1 MRILRSGCLA
11 AALLATATPVW
22 AQEVTATLR
31 GAVVDEEGQPIPG
44 ATVVIVHEPS
54 GTRTTQTTDGAGS
67 FSSTN
72 LRIGGPFRV
81 TVTAE
86 GYASAEAEVLNLA
99 AGQPT
104 RIQVTLV
111 QEAIVVTGTRRPS
124 VIALATGPATVLT
137 ERDIEGVAT
146 INRDIRA
153 LAQRDPFVT
162 LDPTNGTGAISI
174 AGQNNRFNR
183 ITVDGIGFGDPFGL
197 EAGGLASARG
207 PVPLDAIGAFSVEI
221 APVDIQQGGFQ
232 GGAINTVLKSG
243 TNKFGITGFY
253 SYAADEL
260 AGDRILDRRVTRDFT
275 SKIYGAQVTGPIIK
289 DKLFFAVTWERI
301 RNTTPA
307 DVGVPGEGFGN
318 AINAITRA
326 EVDQI
331 RNIVQTVYGYDAL
344 DVARAVPETDDK
356 VAAKIDWNIA
366 DGHRLALTYI
376 YQKGDILAGQ
386 TGIAA
391 VTATDP
397 GLALQSNN
405 YQQGTINHYG
415 VAQLNNEWSDVFST
429 QLRISYNDYERLQ
442 VPFNGRTF
450 GQFNVCTDPVSVGS
464 LTACTTVT
472 AGSTAGGRVLLGPD
486 ISRQA
491 NELFVKS
498 FSAEA
503 QAQIKKNDHNVKLI
517 FERRSRDISNLFA
530 QNVSGNFYFDSIA
543 DLQARRAN
551 ALTFAAPNSGDIDSV
566 RALFANIIYTL
577 GIQDT
582 WDVTPDLT
590 VIAGM
595 RYDLYQ
601 ANRRPV
607 FNPAFLER
615 NGFANN
621 ETLNGRSIFQP
632 RAGFNYSGVPG
643 LRITGAAGLFAGG
656 GPDVWISN
664 SYSNPGPLLS
674 INTIQRTATGYTGL
688 APFEGLTA
696 TQLGDLVMN
705 NVSGGQGI
713 PDIYRRFVTRALA
726 SLAVTNAIAPDFEIP
741 SQWRLSL
748 SLDYDLDLGALVGF
762 GGDGWKLGADVIFS
776 RVKNGITWTDLRSI
790 DNGRLPDGRPRYRQR
805 PNTLGAGGTS
815 ITDNAQDVLLFNS
828 DQGYSWNAS
837 FQLDKRFDNGIYF
850 GGSYTFQRAKDVN
863 SGTSSVA
870 LSNYSNSASRDPNN
884 AAYGISNY
892 QYDSSWRIYL
902 GYDAEIFKNAATRFE
917 IYYNS
922 RSGQRYS
929 YTFQDPT
936 AGRSAVFG
944 TTGANNRYLLYVPNV
959 ASPTA
964 DPLVTYASGFDF
976 TGFQSF
982 VQEVLRREQGSIV
995 GKNTGRSPRF
1005 NQVNVRVAQEIP
1017 FFFGSRIEGFVD
1029 VENFLNLL
1037 NKDWNALRQ
1046 VGFPYYAP
1054 IVNVACNNGNTLAN
1068 PCTQYIYSNFRRP
1081 NEALQTNLSLWQIR
1095 VGARFTF

>member
-1 MRILRSGCLA
+1 MRFLRHGCLA
-11 AALLATATPVW
+11 AALLATAAPAY

-31 GAVVDEEGQPIPG
+31 GSVVDEEGQPIPG
-44 ATVVIVHEPS
+44 ASVVIVHEPS
-54 GTRTTQTTDGAGS
+54 GTRTTQATDASGS

-81 TVTAE
+81 TVTAD
-86 GYASAEAEVLNLA
+86 GYSAAEAEVLNLA

-104 RIQVTLV
+104 RIQVTLI

-137 ERDIEGVAT
+137 ARDIEGVAT

-243 TNKFGITGFY
+243 GNRPTMTGFY
-253 SYAADEL
+253 SYTSDGL
-260 AGDRILDRRVTRDFT
+260 AGTKIEDRRVERDFT
-275 SKIYGAQVTGPIIK
+275 SKIYGAQLTGPIIQ
-289 DKLFFAVTWERI
+289 DRLFFAVTWERI
-301 RNTTPA
+301 RNATPA

-326 EVDQI
+326 EVDQV
-331 RNIVQTVYGYDAL
+331 RNIVQTVYNYNPL
-344 DVARAVPETDDK
+344 DIARSVPETDDK
-356 VAAKIDWNIA
+356 IAAKIDVNIA

-386 TGIAA
+386 TGLAQ

-442 VPFNGRTF
+442 VPYAGRTF

-464 LTACTTVT
+464 LTSCTTVS
-472 AGSTAGGRVLLGPD
+472 ASSTAGGRVLLGPD

-498 FSAEA
+498 FSAEF

-517 FERRSRDISNLFA
+517 FERRARDFNNLFS
-530 QNVSGNFYFDSIA
+530 QNISGNFYFDSIA

-551 ALTFAAPNSGDIDSV
+551 SLTLQVPNNGDIDSV
-566 RALFANIIYTL
+566 RALFANIVYTL

-601 ANRRPV
+601 ANRKPV

-615 NGFANN
+615 NGFGNDS
-621 ETLNGRSIFQP
+621 TLNGRSVFQP
-632 RAGFNYSGVPG
+632 RAGFNYSGVRD

-656 GPDVWISN
+656 SPEVWISN
-664 SYSNPGPLLS
+664 SYSNPGPLAS
-674 INTIQRTATGYTGL
+674 VSTIQRTATGYTGL

-696 TQLGDLVMN
+696 NQLGDLVMN
-705 NVSGGQGI
+705 NVRGGEGI
-713 PDIYRRFVTRALA
+713 PDVYKRFVTRALA
-726 SLAVTNAIAPDFEIP
+726 SLALTNAIDPKFELP

-748 SLDYDLDLGALVGF
+748 SLDYDLDLDGLVGF
-762 GGDGWKLGADVIFS
+762 GGSGWKLGADVIWS
-776 RVKNGITWTDLRSI
+776 RVRNGLTWTDLRSI
-790 DNGRLPDGRPRYRQR
+790 PNGTLPDGRPRYRQR
-805 PNTLGAGGTS
+805 PNTLGGGGTS

-837 FQLDKRFDNGIYF
+837 FQLDKRWDNGLYF
-850 GGSYTFQRAKDVN
+850 GGSYTFQRSKDVN

-892 QYDSSWRIYL
+892 QYDDSWRIYL

-922 RSGQRYS
+922 RAGQRYS
-929 YTFQDPT
+929 YTFQDTT

-964 DPLVTYASGFDF
+964 DPLVSYAAGFDF
-976 TGFQSF
+976 AGFQSF
-982 VQEVLRREQGSIV
+982 VQEVLRGEQGSIV
-995 GKNTGRSPRF
+995 GKNTGQSPRF
-1005 NQVNVRVAQEIP
+1005 NQVNVRIAQEIP
-1017 FFFGSRIEGFVD
+1017 FFFGTRIEGFVD
-1029 VENFLNLL
+1029 FENFLNML

-1054 IVNVACNNGNTLAN
+1054 IVNVACNNGNNLNN
-1068 PCTQYIYSNFRRP
+1068 PCTQYVYSNFRGP

-1095 VGARFTF
+1095 VGARFSF